1 MKVYLVRHGQ
11 CDSNV
16 KQIYNYVNEDLNE
29 KGIEQATELSKK
41 KNDIDYDVIISS
53 PLIRAKHTA
62 EIINVKNKEIICD
75 ERLREREHGSLEGQS
90 VVVTDREDYWNY
102 YTDKKYGTEESIPH
116 LFARVKEFLD
126 ELSKKEY
133 SSVLIVAHSGVS
145 KAFYAYFNGIPEDGK
160 FLNLGLKNTEVKEY
174 NLELIKEKQF

>member
-1 MKVYLVRHGQ
+1 MKIYLVRHGQ

-29 KGIEQATELSKK
+29 KGIEQAKELSKQI
-41 KNDIDYDVIISS
+41 NNIDYDIVISS

-62 EIINVKNKEIICD
+62 EIINVKNKQIIYD

-90 VVVTDREDYWNY
+90 VEVTDREDYWNY
-102 YTDKKYGTEESIPH
+102 FADKKYGTEESIPR
-116 LFARVKEFLD
+116 LFSRVNDFLD
-126 ELSKKEY
+126 ELKTKEY
-133 SSVLIVAHSGVS
+133 NSVLIVAHSGVS

-174 NLELIKEKQF
+174 ELVK